1 MLHGGR
7 DTVSLLQNGLNPV
20 YRAVHIT
27 RIDIYALPLHYA
39 HGTYVMSGGRAAS
52 VQESTLVRVR
62 TDEGISGWG
71 EACPLGATY
80 LADFAQG
87 VRAALPLLADAVI
100 GLDPR
105 ELGTIGAAMD
115 RTLRGQRAAKSAF
128 DVACWDILGRSVG
141 LPVCTLLGGRRSQ
154 DFPLYVAIPL
164 GSSEAMTEFAVSA
177 VEDGIGALQLKL
189 GSDPV
194 ADANRVG
201 AVREAVGDGVLLV
214 ADANGGWR
222 RHDALMAARLLS
234 DVANVLLEQPCATL
248 AECVEIRRRV
258 PLPMSLDEVIVDV
271 PTLAEASAL
280 GAMESINLKI
290 GRVGGLSQARV
301 IRDLVGALGLR
312 ATIEDTWGGD
322 VVTAAVSHLA
332 ASTAPDALVHA
343 SFMNDWVTDHVAGHE
358 PRSRHGRGRAP
369 DAPGLGIEVDV
380 EALGAP
386 VQTIESR

>member
-1 MLHGGR
+1 MTHG
-7 DTVSLLQNGLNPV
+7 
-20 YRAVHIT
+20 RAVLIT
-27 RIDIYALPLHYA
+27 GIDIYELPLHYA

-52 VQESTLVRVR
+52 VQDSTLVRVR
-62 TDEGISGWG
+62 TDAGISGWG

-87 VRAALPLLADAVI
+87 VRAALPLLADAVL

-105 ELGTIGAAMD
+105 ELGTITTAMD
-115 RTLRGQRAAKSAF
+115 GALRGQYAAKSAL
-128 DVACWDILGRSVG
+128 DVACWDVLGRSVG

-164 GSSEAMTEFAVSA
+164 ASSRAMTEFAVAA
-177 VEDGIGALQLKL
+177 VQGGIAGLQLKL

-194 ADANRVG
+194 ADANRVR
-201 AVREAVGDGVLLV
+201 AVRDAVGDAVLLV

-234 DVANVLLEQPCATL
+234 DVTNVVLEQPCATL
-248 AECVEIRRRV
+248 SECVEIRRRV
-258 PLPMSLDEVIVDV
+258 SVPMSLDEVIVDV
-271 PTLAEASAL
+271 PSLAQASAL
-280 GAMESINLKI
+280 GAMESINLKV
-290 GRVGGLSQARV
+290 GRVGGLSRARV
-301 IRDLVGALGLR
+301 IRDLADALGLR

-322 VVTAAVSHLA
+322 VVTATVSHLA
-332 ASTAPDALVHA
+332 ASTAPEALVHA
-343 SFMNDWVTDHVAGHE
+343 SFMNDWVSDHVAGRQ
-358 PRSRHGRGRAP
+358 PRSEHGRGRAP

-386 VQTIESR
+386 LQRVGAR

>member
-1 MLHGGR
+1 MFVTG
-7 DTVSLLQNGLNPV
+7 
-20 YRAVHIT
+20 
-27 RIDIYALPLHYA
+27 IDIYALPLQYA

-80 LADFAQG
+80 LADFAEG
-87 VRAALPLLADAVI
+87 VRAALPLLADAVV
-100 GLDPR
+100 GVDPR
-105 ELGTIGAAMD
+105 ELGTITTAMD
-115 RTLRGQRAAKSAF
+115 RALRGQYAAKSAL

-141 LPVCTLLGGRRSQ
+141 LPVCTLLGGRRGE

-164 GSSEAMTEFAVSA
+164 GPPEAMTEFAEAA
-177 VEDGIGALQLKL
+177 VAGGIAGLQLKL
-189 GSDPV
+189 GSDPA
-194 ADANRVG
+194 ADAARVR
-201 AVREAVGDGVLLV
+201 AVREAVGDGILLV

-222 RHDALMAARLLS
+222 RHDALVAARLLS
-234 DVANVLLEQPCATL
+234 DVGNVVLEQPCATL

-258 PLPMSLDEVIVDV
+258 SVPMSLDEVIVDV
-271 PTLAEASAL
+271 PSLVEACAL

-290 GRVGGLSQARV
+290 GRVGGLSSARV

-332 ASTAPDALVHA
+332 ASTVPDALVHA
-343 SFMNDWVTDHVAGHE
+343 SFMNDWVSDHVAGHE
-358 PRSRHGRGRAP
+358 PRSENGRGRAP
-369 DAPGLGIEVDV
+369 DAPGLGIDVDV

-386 VQTIESR
+386 LLRIGAR